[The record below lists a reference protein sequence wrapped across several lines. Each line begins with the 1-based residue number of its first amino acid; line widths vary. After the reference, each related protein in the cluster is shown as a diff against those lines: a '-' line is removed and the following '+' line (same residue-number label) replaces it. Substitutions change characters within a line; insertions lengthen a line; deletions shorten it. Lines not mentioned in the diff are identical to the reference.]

1 MTTLKVNDFVSNIK
15 NKSSFDIDDLIH
27 IAKRTNNKKRDY
39 LFVNKYL
46 GKHIPEIY
54 KSTALKNVQQNED
67 KLRD

>member
-39 LFVNKYL
+39 LFVNK
-46 GKHIPEIY
+46 
-54 KSTALKNVQQNED
+54 
-67 KLRD
+67 